1 MIFRIFHCTWCNDNF
16 NVTNFL
22 QNFLFPSQGCNFPLE
37 KSRHELIRRDIFGS
51 QHNFCINDSLNQKK
65 KKKKGSIIL
74 HTSSVSRQ
82 IFPECFSRCFHER
95 EKERER
101 EHVFF
106 NQKPDAVVFLLKV
119 QWSSF
124 INLSDSP
131 FLTATLTFFFL
142 LRIFP
147 RIFSRLSG
155 SPYGISLDASQTS
168 VLVKLSNV
176 KLFVSRGRTARFV
189 GRVLQSCVCF
199 ENINTIL
206 VLEFFSPSLSLSLS
220 L

>member
-37 KSRHELIRRDIFGS
+37 KSRRELIRRDIFGS

-155 SPYGISLDASQTS
+155 SPYGTEFLLTRARLLFSWNSRMWNSLFREGEQRDSWAEFYK
-168 VLVKLSNV
+168 VV
-176 KLFVSRGRTARFV
+176 FVSR
-189 GRVLQSCVCF
+189 
-199 ENINTIL
+199 IL
-206 VLEFFSPSLSLSLS
+206 IRSWF
-220 L
+220 

>member
-22 QNFLFPSQGCNFPLE
+22 QNFLSPSQRWNFPLE
-37 KSRHELIRRDIFGS
+37 KSRRELIRRDIFGS
-51 QHNFCINDSLNQKK
+51 QHNFCINDSLKQKK

-106 NQKPDAVVFLLKV
+106 NQKPDAVVFLLKGAMKFV
-119 QWSSF
+119 YQSLRLPFSHSHAHVFLSSKNF
-124 INLSDSP
+124 SKN
-131 FLTATLTFFFL
+131 FFPPL
-142 LRIFP
+142 
-147 RIFSRLSG
+147 G
-155 SPYGISLDASQTS
+155 
-168 VLVKLSNV
+168 
-176 KLFVSRGRTARFV
+176 
-189 GRVLQSCVCF
+189 
-199 ENINTIL
+199 
-206 VLEFFSPSLSLSLS
+206 LSLRNFSWREPDFCSRETLECETLCFARENS
-220 L
+220 EIRGPSFTKLCLFREY